1 MTEDNLSPDHANG
14 GLVERLDQLEEM
26 LRLQAARM
34 QAIERH
40 LGVDAHAPTTSA
52 RAPLSTPA
60 GPVHQPAEHTVPP
73 PLPPLA
79 TAAPPPFQRRPT
91 ADAQSQSP
99 PARPASPRE
108 SRDAQARAPKKF
120 FDLETH
126 IGGSIF
132 NWLGILALVFGVA
145 FFLKLAFDNGLI
157 TPAGRVALGAV
168 AGIGILIF
176 ADRLRTRGLR
186 QYAYV
191 LSGGGILILYL
202 SIYAAHEFYKLIE
215 QAPAFLLMIVVTAT
229 AVLLAVRFDALA
241 IAMLALVGGFLTPIL
256 LSTGQDNQI
265 ALFTYIAL
273 LDAGVLTL
281 AYFKGWRSLNYISF
295 AATLMMLSGWLAM
308 HFASPKLWRTLFFLT
323 LFFLLF
329 SLLAMVH
336 NVLKKRFARWFDISL
351 IIANA
356 SFYFGVSYLLLDEAN
371 YDAFLSSF
379 ALLLSAFYLC
389 LFYFVDRRHR
399 ADRLLT
405 YSFLGAG
412 VTFFTMAM
420 AIQLDQHW
428 VTMGWAVE
436 VVMLTWI
443 GLRSDTAAPRHA
455 ALVVFLFTV
464 LHWFSTDL
472 SAFAYHAQAGTAFI
486 PLLNRRAASCTVLVA
501 ASAGVVWL
509 YRRSSEA
516 GVRRV
521 AEGER
526 ALISTVFVLVANV
539 LAFTL
544 LTLDVYDY
552 FEQQKMLAINVNH
565 DAPFNALHS
574 MTTETLHQRAR
585 LDNTKHFA
593 LSTLWTF
600 YGTVALILGLAR
612 RRPALRYGALAL
624 LAVTVGK
631 VVMLDIVYYDA
642 AWHLPLF
649 NHTFA
654 AFCLLIVALA
664 VSVRMYERA
673 RGQVGEEER
682 AMVMAVAT
690 VIANL
695 LALVGLSAEALG
707 YFEKKIRAGEMVMGN
722 WYDLRLAQQLS
733 LSVIWTIYG
742 GALLLFGHVRGNRLL
757 RLMALLLLGCTTL
770 KVFFWD
776 LSSLDRIY
784 RIASFIVLGLIL
796 LAVSYLYQKIQPR
809 TMEESAE
816 GEPENP

>member
-1 MTEDNLSPDHANG
+1 MEDNPLPDHANG
-14 GLVERLDQLEEM
+14 VLAGRLDKLEEM
-26 LRLQAARM
+26 LRIQATRLQT
-34 QAIERH
+34 IEQH
-40 LGVDAHAPTTSA
+40 LGVDSHTPTA
-52 RAPLSTPA
+52 RAPAPLPTPA
-60 GPVHQPAEHTVPP
+60 GPILQSAEPTAPSSTP
-73 PLPPLA
+73 SSA
-79 TAAPPPFQRRPT
+79 TATPPFQRHPGPEAQHPPRPSDSAT
-91 ADAQSQSP
+91 LRASHEAQTR
-99 PARPASPRE
+99 AR
-108 SRDAQARAPKKF
+108 KKF

-157 TPAGRVALGAV
+157 TPAGRVALGAL

-176 ADRLRTRGLR
+176 ADRLRARGLK

-202 SIYAAHEFYKLIE
+202 SIYAADEFYNLIG
-215 QAPAFLLMIVVTAT
+215 QTPAFLLMIAVTAT

-241 IAMLALVGGFLTPIL
+241 IALLALVGGFLTPIL

-281 AYFKGWRSLNYISF
+281 AYFKGWRSLNYMSF
-295 AATLMMLSGWLAM
+295 AATLMMLSGWLAT
-308 HFASPKLWRTLFFLT
+308 HFAPPKLWLTLFFLT

-329 SLLAMVH
+329 SLLAMAH
-336 NVLKKRFARWFDISL
+336 NVLKERFARWFDISL

-356 SFYFGVSYLLLDEAN
+356 SFYFGVSYLLLDDAN

-379 ALLLSAFYLC
+379 ALLLSAFYLL
-389 LFYFVDRRHR
+389 LFYVVYRRHR

-412 VTFFTMAM
+412 ITFLSMAI

-428 VTMGWAVE
+428 VTIGWAVE

-443 GLRSDTAAPRHA
+443 GLRSNTVAPRHA
-455 ALVVFLFTV
+455 AIIVFFFTV

-472 SAFAYHAQAGTAFI
+472 TAFAYHAQASSAFI
-486 PLLNRRAASCTVLVA
+486 PLLNRRAASCAVLVA
-501 ASAGVVWL
+501 AAACVIWL
-509 YRRSSEA
+509 YRRHGEA
-516 GVRRV
+516 GAHQVE
-521 AEGER
+521 EGER
-526 ALISTVFVLVANV
+526 ALISTLFMLIANV

-552 FEQQKMLAINVNH
+552 FEQQKMLAITVNSNTPF
-565 DAPFNALHS
+565 DALS
-574 MTTETLHQRAR
+574 TMTTDALAQRAR

-600 YGTVALILGLAR
+600 YGTMALILGLVR
-612 RRPALRYGALAL
+612 RVPSLRYGALAL
-624 LAVTVGK
+624 LAVTLSK
-631 VVMLDIVYYDA
+631 VVMLDITYYDA
-642 AWHLPLF
+642 AWHIPLF

-654 AFCLLIVALA
+654 AFFLLIVALA

-673 RGQVGEEER
+673 RGQVGEEEST
-682 AMVMAVAT
+682 MVIAAAT
-690 VIANL
+690 IIANL

-707 YFEKKIRAGEMVMGN
+707 YFEKKIRAGEMVIGN

-742 GALLLFGHVRGNRLL
+742 GALLLFGYWRGNRLL
-757 RLMALLLLGCTTL
+757 RLMALLLLGFTTL

-796 LAVSYLYQKIQPR
+796 LAVSYLYQKTQPR

-816 GEPENP
+816 GEPRNP